1 MKKQSLPLLAA
12 IASSTI
18 FAFAFFFTNR
28 AQTAIAG
35 DTLRLLGFRLP
46 TAVLA
51 MTAMWKLGL
60 FKMSFKG
67 KDLRPLI
74 ICGLLVPSLA
84 FVCEFYALGQ
94 GWATSGQVAM
104 FYALSPVG
112 ITTLG
117 ILWLKERPAPRQYLF
132 MAMSV
137 VGLVIVNWGISF
149 ETTHPLG
156 ILLPAIAVGCSCIN
170 SILLRKVAGQFAAI
184 ETVYVTTFVGAV
196 IYLVLSVGQHL
207 VTGNMGHFFDGVFT
221 WPFISGIFY
230 LAIVS
235 SIFGFMMSNYMVA
248 QLPPVVSSSFSGL
261 STILT
266 IIVGVWLLGESI
278 RLQDVAGCGL
288 ILAGALL
295 MNAGY
300 REPPVDV
307 LIKDDTAEDADAPA
321 ERIAEPTPPAQ
332 NERSAANSD

>member
-1 MKKQSLPLLAA
+1 MKKQSLPLLSA

-35 DTLRLLGFRLP
+35 DTLRLLAFRLP

-51 MTAMWKLGL
+51 MTVLWKLGI
-60 FKMSFKG
+60 FKMSFAG
-67 KDLRPLI
+67 KNLRPLL
-74 ICGLLVPSLA
+74 ICGLLVPSIA

-94 GWATSGQVAM
+94 GWASSGQVAM

-117 ILWLKERPAPRQYLF
+117 IIWLKERPAPRQYVF

-137 VGLVIVNWGISF
+137 LGLVIVNWGISF

-156 ILLPAIAVGCSCIN
+156 ILLPAVAVCCSCFN
-170 SILLRKVAGQFAAI
+170 SILLRGAARQFAAI
-184 ETVYVTTFVGAV
+184 ETVYVTTSVGAV
-196 IYLVLSVGQHL
+196 IYLVLSLGQHL
-207 VTGNMGHFFDGVFT
+207 LTGTMGHFFDGVLT
-221 WPFISGIFY
+221 WNFVSGILY

-235 SIFGFMMSNYMVA
+235 SVFGFMMSNYMVA

-266 IIVGVWLLGESI
+266 ITVGVWLLGESV
-278 RLQDVAGCGL
+278 RAQDVAGCCL

-300 REPPVDV
+300 REPPVSPEAAVADQ
-307 LIKDDTAEDADAPA
+307 AEVC
-321 ERIAEPTPPAQ
+321 E
-332 NERSAANSD
+332 